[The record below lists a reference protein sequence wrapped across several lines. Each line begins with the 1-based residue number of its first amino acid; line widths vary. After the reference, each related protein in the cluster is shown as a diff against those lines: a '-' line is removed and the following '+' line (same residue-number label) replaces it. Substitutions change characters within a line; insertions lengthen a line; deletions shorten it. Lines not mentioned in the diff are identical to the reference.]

1 MGKNEDGE
9 RFKFG
14 LSFGGYNREV
24 IRKETMFK
32 NMLKRSWLS
41 IKRKLGRTIILTLI
55 FFMMA
60 NLVLAAFIVKS
71 AVSAQMDY
79 AKSTLGG
86 TVSIQADMDAIRE
99 NQKAEME
106 KGGDPGEMFKSM
118 KRPSV
123 DVKTANEIASSYTD
137 YVKDYSYEVSASANA
152 NGLETVETK
161 GPSGK
166 SGSGMPGMPGM
177 PGGMS
182 SSSDEESTL
191 DADITIEGVNA
202 YAYISGVQ
210 NEMITIKEGEYFDED
225 SKDAVLISY
234 EFAELNS
241 LKVGDSVKLKNI
253 YTEKERT
260 LTVIGIYDSSEER
273 ANANTMYMNTDTAA
287 KFLGDDDYNSG
298 NYDVNNVNYYMT
310 NSEVADEF
318 VEKINTE
325 FTELAENNL
334 KVAVDTSEYDS
345 IAGSI
350 ESVGGFADTIL
361 VIVIVATVIIIA
373 LIVTINVKDRRY
385 EIGVLMSLGAS
396 KKNIVGQIATELV
409 VIGTLGFI
417 LASATGTIFAGTLG
431 NMILEGQAASS
442 SQQLEKNYG
451 RPGSGGMPGGSSSKS
466 GSVNSRSEMPG
477 FSGEM
482 PNMKE
487 VMKSRRS
494 QEVKLDINAQP
505 IDYLLLFVT
514 GYLVIL
520 LALIVPSVNVMR
532 YQPKEILAGKE

>member
-1 MGKNEDGE
+1 
-9 RFKFG
+9 
-14 LSFGGYNREV
+14 
-24 IRKETMFK
+24 MFK
-32 NMLKRSWLS
+32 NMLKRGWLS
-41 IKRKLGRTIILTLI
+41 IKRKLGRTVILTLI

-60 NLVLAAFIVKS
+60 NLVLAAFIIKS

-99 NQKAEME
+99 NQKVEME
-106 KGGDPGEMFKSM
+106 QGGDPGEMFKSM
-118 KRPSV
+118 NRPSV

-177 PGGMS
+177 PGNMS
-182 SSSDEESTL
+182 SSSENESTL

-210 NEMITIKEGEYFDED
+210 NETITIKEGEYFDED
-225 SKDAVLISY
+225 SKDAVLVSY

-241 LKVGDSVKLKNI
+241 LKVGDTVKLKNI

-260 LTVIGIYDSSEER
+260 LKVIGIYDSSEER

-287 KFLGDDDYNSG
+287 KFLSDDDYNSG
-298 NYDVNNVNYYMT
+298 NYDVDNVNYYMT

-361 VIVIVATVIIIA
+361 IIVIVATVIIIA

-409 VIGTLGFI
+409 VIGTLGF
-417 LASATGTIFAGTLG
+417 LFASVTGTIFAGALG
-431 NMILEGQAASS
+431 NMILEGQTVSN
-442 SQQLEKNYG
+442 SQQSEKNFG
-451 RPGSGGMPGGSSSKS
+451 RPGSGGMPGMPGSSSGSKS
-466 GSVNSRSEMPG
+466 GSGNSRSEMPDFG
-477 FSGEM
+477 GEM

-487 VMKSRRS
+487 VMQSGRN

-514 GYLVIL
+514 GYLVII
-520 LALIVPSVNVMR
+520 LALIIPSVNVMR